1 MARHKGKSPLH
12 LACLGKGK
20 KGKKGKMNISEYLKQ
35 NIIGQS
41 HVISEVLPYVNLFH
55 AGLSSKNRPVGVLVL
70 AGETGTGKTYFA
82 QQLAQAL
89 HGSDSYLLRVD
100 CAEYAQDH
108 ETARLITQAKLN
120 SITSVTSS
128 LSVVLFD
135 EIEKASEKL
144 RQLLLGIFDYGKLS
158 LGDSTSVDF
167 HNTLVLMTTNLGA
180 KQIQESRLPFGFTQ
194 TQNDVKSL
202 VQKAVNKFFS
212 PEFLN
217 RIDKTIVF
225 NSLTQEDFDSIV
237 ALEIAK
243 VFEQIENRNP
253 QIKLTIDDEFV
264 TKLQLKC
271 KANSFGGREVKRFL
285 VNELLVPL
293 AEKVLES
300 IAKRQPTIYH
310 LTYEN
315 GLVIESKKRFKA
327 GI

>member
-1 MARHKGKSPLH
+1 
-12 LACLGKGK
+12 
-20 KGKKGKMNISEYLKQ
+20 MNISEYLKQ
-35 NIIGQS
+35 NVIGQS

-82 QQLAQAL
+82 QQLTQAL
-89 HGSDSYLLRVD
+89 HGSDSHLLRID

-108 ETARLITQAKLN
+108 ETARLIGAPPGYLGHRETKPLITQAKLN
-120 SITSVTSS
+120 AITSATSS

-158 LGDSTSVDF
+158 LGDGTSVDF

-180 KQIQESRLPFGFTQ
+180 KQIQESRLPFGFAQ
-194 TQNDVKSL
+194 TQNDVKNL
-202 VQKAVNKFFS
+202 AQKAVNKFFS

-264 TKLQLKC
+264 TNLQLKC

-300 IAKRQPTIYH
+300 FAKRQPTVYH

-315 GLVIESKKRFKA
+315 GLVIESKKRLKA